1 MEKKTLQAEVRTERG
16 KGPVRRLRAAGKLPA
31 VLYGPGVEPTSLT
44 VDPKELEAS
53 LRGEMRRNQVFD
65 LEFGGKKV
73 TTMVRDLLVH
83 PVDRSLLHVDF
94 YAVSDDR
101 PVDTVVPIFTKGRS
115 KGVQRGGKL
124 TVALRTLA
132 LRAAPTNIPA
142 DVTIDVTNVDIGD
155 VIHVADI
162 ELPEGVVA
170 TLPPKQTVL
179 GVYEDRRAVAKG
191 DEEPAK

>member
-1 MEKKTLQAEVRTERG
+1 MEKQTLQAEVRTERG

-44 VDPKELEAS
+44 VDPKAVEGALQ
-53 LRGEMRRNQVFD
+53 GVMRRNQVF
-65 LEFGGKKV
+65 EIAFGG
-73 TTMVRDLLVH
+73 TSITAMVRDLLVH
-83 PVDRSLLHVDF
+83 PVGRHLLHVDF

-101 PVDTVVPIFTKGRS
+101 PVDTVVPVLTKGRS

-124 TVALRTLA
+124 KVAMRSLA
-132 LRAAPTNIPA
+132 LRAAPTDIPA

-155 VIHVADI
+155 VIHVADLQ
-162 ELPEGVVA
+162 LPAGVVA

-179 GVYEDRRAVAKG
+179 GVYEDRRAVVKAEEEEAK
-191 DEEPAK
+191 

>member
-1 MEKKTLQAEVRTERG
+1 MEKKTLQAEVRAERG
-16 KGPVRRLRAAGKLPA
+16 KGPLRRLRAAGKLPA

-44 VDPKELEAS
+44 VDPKALETA

-65 LEFGGKKV
+65 LEFGGKNV
-73 TTMVRDLLVH
+73 TAMVRDLLVH

-94 YAVSDDR
+94 YVVSDDR

-124 TVALRTLA
+124 TVALRTIA

-162 ELPEGVVA
+162 KLPEGVVA